1 MVNIQWNRTEGLK
14 KDTRERTLLKTELAL
29 PWRKESFQEKTQLD
43 IYMKL
48 DPYLNIDIDFR
59 RNIKL
64 YARKRLNFYKTLL
77 ENVSMISE

>member
-1 MVNIQWNRTEGLK
+1 MIQWNRTEGLK

-29 PWRKESFQEKTQLD
+29 PWRKESFQEKSQLD

>member
-1 MVNIQWNRTEGLK
+1 MIQWNRTEGLK

>member
-1 MVNIQWNRTEGLK
+1 MIQWNRTEGLN

-77 ENVSMISE
+77 EKVSMISE

>member
-1 MVNIQWNRTEGLK
+1 MIQWNRTEGLN

-29 PWRKESFQEKTQLD
+29 PWRKESFQEKSQLD

>member
-1 MVNIQWNRTEGLK
+1 MIQWNRTEGLK

-77 ENVSMISE
+77 EKVSMISE

>member
-1 MVNIQWNRTEGLK
+1 MIQWNRTEGLN

>member
-1 MVNIQWNRTEGLK
+1 MIQWNRTEGLK

-48 DPYLNIDIDFR
+48 DPYQHRYRFQKEHKIIR
-59 RNIKL
+59 KKKIKL
-64 YARKRLNFYKTLL
+64 L
-77 ENVSMISE
+77 

>member
-1 MVNIQWNRTEGLK
+1 MIQWNRTEGLK

-29 PWRKESFQEKTQLD
+29 PWRKESSQEKTQLD

>member
-1 MVNIQWNRTEGLK
+1 MIQWNRTEGLN

-77 ENVSMISE
+77 ENVSMILE